1 MMFSMRL
8 WFLYGCVELGVIRGT
23 NSAQFG
29 QHFILMFPANHDARL
44 YFYTSILSRIVVNVS
59 RLNDHDHFSKKVRVV
74 GSEVT
79 SLFLRNTGI
88 RSVTS
93 VHTAGAFSFFS
104 NGKYSIIVLLLSDS
118 GAGGDSFQ
126 AVPVTAF
133 HKKYIVPTPSGP
145 QYLIC
150 VTSVHNTV
158 ITIELNPKSTGKTE
172 GTTYNIQE
180 KQEVKYTV
188 KRAEQSLLIEPNGIL
203 QQYTARVVTSDEP
216 IGVVAG
222 SYQTLSCKDG
232 VINTSVVAEMLLSLD
247 YYGLVYIVCKMQG
260 GVAAGPVTVVTSS
273 PFTNLQWKILKTVV
287 RRNTLVNSG
296 SRVEMLVN
304 ATMEV
309 TADKPVGCFQIVFS
323 PCRSSPDDFERVA
336 MLQIVPVEMF
346 FNFYSWSSLDTL
358 NGSIQMHVY
367 FIVQQSEIHLLTLKS
382 THPNSVYWD
391 TNSEYQGW
399 ITGSLAVARGVS
411 HAWMRNFNYFGCY
424 VMGVAEDAI
433 VAQLLGFQ
441 KSCIKG
447 AQQDCDGY
455 SDKGFQ
461 ALIVDNGD
469 DISQVCP
476 EKTFGDQCEQLCE
489 QCVPGCDPVSGICTR
504 CEDGYTNILKACQD
518 ECPPMT
524 FGKDCSGDCAK
535 KCNDDCLNK
544 VDGTCRATS
553 QYTRGLRGGNSN
565 SSVFFGLIWFFLPGC
580 ALCFLSY
587 LLASY
592 KTYSARR

>member
-1 MMFSMRL
+1 
-8 WFLYGCVELGVIRGT
+8 
-23 NSAQFG
+23 
-29 QHFILMFPANHDARL
+29 
-44 YFYTSILSRIVVNVS
+44 
-59 RLNDHDHFSKKVRVV
+59 
-74 GSEVT
+74 
-79 SLFLRNTGI
+79 
-88 RSVTS
+88 
-93 VHTAGAFSFFS
+93 
-104 NGKYSIIVLLLSDS
+104 
-118 GAGGDSFQ
+118 
-126 AVPVTAF
+126 
-133 HKKYIVPTPSGP
+133 
-145 QYLIC
+145 
-150 VTSVHNTV
+150 
-158 ITIELNPKSTGKTE
+158 
-172 GTTYNIQE
+172 
-180 KQEVKYTV
+180 
-188 KRAEQSLLIEPNGIL
+188 
-203 QQYTARVVTSDEP
+203 
-216 IGVVAG
+216 
-222 SYQTLSCKDG
+222 
-232 VINTSVVAEMLLSLD
+232 MLLSLD

-336 MLQIVPVEMF
+336 MLQIVPVQMF

-382 THPNSVYWD
+382 THPNSSVYWD

-469 DISQVCP
+469 DISQ
-476 EKTFGDQCEQLCE
+476 
-489 QCVPGCDPVSGICTR
+489 
-504 CEDGYTNILKACQD
+504 